1 MRQTMS
7 NNNNFSPL
15 PFYGDIKHQ
24 NHRKT
29 YSQGIIYQLITQQRM
44 ILPFQIVRES
54 RHNKQITNVLLMH
67 INGSEV
73 SNITRAMLDNGLC
86 IKSFDEY
93 DIIIYNGTLP
103 IVVNMPIGMYYLR
116 MTDGVETWYSEVFNA
131 VDDVRH
137 LLKLEYWN
145 DGNISYGDGEIDFTH
160 PYRGVFYFSSV
171 LCKPTYEMEEEGE
184 VRDGIMFIE
193 KQVSKKTHIFNI
205 LVPEYICD
213 ALRVMQ
219 LCDNV
224 VVSYDGKKYSARNT
238 LISLTWESVT
248 LASVDIEFE
257 DSTIIKK
264 IPSYRLMSDVKSFSN
279 DFDTNS
285 FM

>member
-1 MRQTMS
+1 MS

-15 PFYGDIKHQ
+15 PFYGDIKYQ

-29 YSQGIIYQLITQQRM
+29 YSQGAIYQLITPQRM
-44 ILPFQIVRES
+44 MLPFQIVRKK
-54 RHNKQITNVLLMH
+54 RANKRITNVLLMH
-67 INGSEV
+67 INGSKLAD
-73 SNITRAMLDNGLC
+73 ITRVMLDNGLR
-86 IKSFDEY
+86 IKIFDDY

-103 IVVNMPIGMYYLR
+103 IVVNMPIGMYYLQ
-116 MTDGVETWYSEVFNA
+116 MTDGVQTWYSEVFNA
-131 VDDVRH
+131 VDDVTN

-171 LCKPTYEMEEEGE
+171 LCKPTYEIEEEGE
-184 VRDGIMFIE
+184 ERGGVMFIE
-193 KQVSKKTHIFNI
+193 KQVSKKIHIFNV
-205 LVPEYICD
+205 LVPEYVCD

-224 VVSYDGKKYSARNT
+224 VVSYDGRKYSAKNT
-238 LISLTWESVT
+238 LISPTWESAT
-248 LASVDIEFE
+248 IASVDIEFE
-257 DSTIIKK
+257 DDTIIKK
-264 IPSYRLMSDVKSFSN
+264 IPGCKLTSEGKSFSN
-279 DFDTNS
+279 DFDVNS